1 MDIFIGILIF
11 VWFRYLILSTSHFF
25 WKYYA
30 TFFEF
35 YDTFIKK
42 LCFKYLESSYYKK
55 MTIRILLFPEFICF
69 NPCSCGYY
77 KHTGKLPLGNIITI
91 EQSSNRYE
99 YNNWIMY

>member
-1 MDIFIGILIF
+1 
-11 VWFRYLILSTSHFF
+11 
-25 WKYYA
+25 
-30 TFFEF
+30 
-35 YDTFIKK
+35 
-42 LCFKYLESSYYKK
+42 